1 MVQLIMIVLESFNQ
15 DLNTFHEFGL
25 LTLFVCVCLCGRGR
39 GGGRFPGSL
48 NGPDYLVM
56 KSQQYK
62 RWKIHF
68 EQGT

>member
-39 GGGRFPGSL
+39 EGGGDVSL
-48 NGPDYLVM
+48 GHLMDQIIL
-56 KSQQYK
+56 S
-62 RWKIHF
+62 
-68 EQGT
+68 